1 MKLVDLKV
9 GSTFEG
15 PALIKSVDK
24 RETKTNP
31 PKPWLNLT
39 LADKTSSV
47 SGRRFGIDPADV
59 DSFKAGQKV
68 WVSGTYETYGDK
80 DYLNVKSMYNDH
92 PNLDSVRIMDLMV
105 TAPKTPEELNQ
116 AMISHIKEIEE
127 DAMLFNIV
135 TYCYRKFVS
144 KFITAPA
151 AKSMHH
157 AYYGGLAYHT
167 SRMLELVDFICKQR
181 PFLDKFML
189 KAATILH
196 DIEKCGEMISDELGV
211 VSDYSLKGKLMG
223 HIVMSVELVNEA
235 CKERGIDQESERV
248 LLLKHALLAHH
259 NLGEW
264 GSPVQPQTAEAVA
277 LHYIDQLDA
286 KLQMAE
292 DALSST
298 SGEWSSN
305 VYALE
310 NKAMYKGNKTGSSQ
324 QSSGLLSSN
333 SFTQS

>member
-15 PALIKSVDK
+15 PVLIKELDK
-24 RETKTNP
+24 RETKTAT
-31 PKPWLNLT
+31 PKPWLSLV

-47 SGRRFGIDPADV
+47 SGRRFDIDPSEIDNFKTGQMV
-59 DSFKAGQKV
+59 WLSGSF
-68 WVSGTYETYGDK
+68 ETYGGK
-80 DYLNVKSMYNDH
+80 DYLNVKSMYYDH
-92 PNLDSVRIMDLMV
+92 PNLASVKIMDLMSS
-105 TAPKTPEELNQ
+105 APKTPEELNQ
-116 AMISHIKEIEE
+116 AMIYHIKEIEG
-127 DAMLFNIV
+127 DTVLFSIV
-135 TYCYRKFVS
+135 TYCYKKFVS

-167 SRMLELVDFICKQR
+167 SRMLELVDFICNQR
-181 PFLDKFML
+181 SFLDKTML

-196 DIEKCGEMISDELGV
+196 DIEKCGEMISDELGI

-298 SGEWSSN
+298 SGEWSDK

-310 NKAMYKGNKTGSSQ
+310 NKAMYKGSKIESSQ
-324 QSSGLLSSN
+324 PASGLLSSN
-333 SFTQS
+333 SFSQS